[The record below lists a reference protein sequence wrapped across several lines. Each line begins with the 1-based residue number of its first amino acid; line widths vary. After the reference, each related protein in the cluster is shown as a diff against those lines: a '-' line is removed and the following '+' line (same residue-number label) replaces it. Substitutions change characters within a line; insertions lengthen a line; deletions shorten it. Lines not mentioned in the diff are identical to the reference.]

1 MRRSREAHL
10 PGVVVHRPRD
20 HRDLNPAR
28 RSGIPTTNIL
38 RTLCDLGAVDEAAVH
53 DAVGEVLTGG
63 LASALALRAAV
74 RVHGRRGRP
83 GVPALRAALDSWVI
97 DGHVLDSKL
106 EVLMKRLVKRH
117 RLPPMQFHAVI
128 LGYEVDFWV
137 IDPPIVLECDSWE
150 FHDKRRD
157 RYERDPL

>member
-1 MRRSREAHL
+1 VFTAGAAA
-10 PGVVVHRPRD
+10 PVFRP
-20 HRDLNPAR
+20 
-28 RSGIPTTNIL
+28 
-38 RTLCDLGAVDEAAVH
+38 CV
-53 DAVGEVLTGG
+53 
-63 LASALALRAAV
+63 
-74 RVHGRRGRP
+74 
-83 GVPALRAALDSWVI
+83 AALDSWVI